1 VHWLQ
6 LAAFAELGRVAPEW
20 SLSTLHTDMKWSAGG
35 GIRIFMNN
43 LILRVDGAFSR
54 EGFFT
59 QMFVDH
65 AF

>member
-1 VHWLQ
+1 
-6 LAAFAELGRVAPEW
+6 
-20 SLSTLHTDMKWSAGG
+20 MKWSAGG

-43 LILRVDGAFSR
+43 LILRMDGAFSR